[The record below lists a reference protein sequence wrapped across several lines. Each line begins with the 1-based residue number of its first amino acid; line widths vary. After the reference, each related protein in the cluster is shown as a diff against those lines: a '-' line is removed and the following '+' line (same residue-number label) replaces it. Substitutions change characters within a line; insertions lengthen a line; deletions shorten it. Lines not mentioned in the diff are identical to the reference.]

1 MLVGTTCFAEAMRL
15 GRPQNSPGRSFVGYV
30 TRPAASRGSSM
41 CVAWRATTRSYS
53 SALQLRRPGQRLCIV
68 ACLRLWDLCR
78 CFAELVCG
86 RMGVLRRAGPSL
98 AGCVF
103 SPWTRAA
110 SVVPSE
116 VAGCFA
122 LLEQRPPSAPEGAAT
137 QRHRHMTVI
146 ASSRLAAVP
155 MSSNE
160 NGPAP
165 RHCSDHRVWS
175 CPAILSARPH
185 ARRPVSE
192 LIVGRVT
199 FHGWVGGSRVQKA
212 RPGNRRREVE
222 LMHSRVSSVLRV
234 LSLSSVR

>member
-1 MLVGTTCFAEAMRL
+1 ME
-15 GRPQNSPGRSFVGYV
+15 
-30 TRPAASRGSSM
+30 
-41 CVAWRATTRSYS
+41 
-53 SALQLRRPGQRLCIV
+53 
-68 ACLRLWDLCR
+68 
-78 CFAELVCG
+78 E
-86 RMGVLRRAGPSL
+86 
-98 AGCVF
+98 
-103 SPWTRAA
+103 
-110 SVVPSE
+110 
-116 VAGCFA
+116 
-122 LLEQRPPSAPEGAAT
+122 RPPSAPEGAAT
-137 QRHRHMTVI
+137 QRHRHMTLI

-199 FHGWVGGSRVQKA
+199 LHGWVGGSRVQKA
-212 RPGNRRREVE
+212 RPGNRRRELE

-234 LSLSSVR
+234 LSLSSGAHQQLLSPAVGPSLAWSVFQADSGPRSGRLLHSRVPQPSGIGRVPRLHRRGWPSCRLRATRTVKHERIEDNRVGLVSSSRRLVACQSRRSSLVS